1 MRSFVRSLLVLLLPG
16 LMVAC
21 ATTPEM
27 PPVKDPSFDA
37 RDIKTVALQP
47 VIFRGGTYE
56 RPMTYCERDI
66 PNQLR
71 FHLGRFLEQKG
82 YRVKRIDRPPQPH
95 SGLPDPLATEK
106 PATVLAQ
113 TPMEADAV
121 LVVWVD
127 HYKQLGLC
135 ENVRTKGLEIQA
147 TAALFSVEESAEIW
161 RNSASESDFSSGDPV
176 TWVTYRVPWELL
188 LPLPDAL

>member
-1 MRSFVRSLLVLLLPG
+1 MRGFVRYLFFLLPG
-16 LMVAC
+16 LVVSC

-27 PPVKDPSFDA
+27 PPVKDPSFAA
-37 RDIKTVALQP
+37 RGIKAVALQP

-56 RPMTYCERDI
+56 RPMTHCERDI

-82 YRVKRIDRPPQPH
+82 YLVKRIDRPPQPH
-95 SGLPDPLATEK
+95 SSLPDPLATEK

-135 ENVRTKGLEIQA
+135 ENVRSKGLEIQA
-147 TAALFSVEESAEIW
+147 TAALFSVAESAEIW
-161 RNSASESDFSSGDPV
+161 RDSASESDFSSGNPV
-176 TWVTYRVPWELL
+176 TWVTYRIPWKLL
-188 LPLPDAL
+188 LTLPNAP

>member
-1 MRSFVRSLLVLLLPG
+1 MRGFVRYLFFLLLPG
-16 LMVAC
+16 LVMSC
-21 ATTPEM
+21 ATAPEM
-27 PPVKDPSFDA
+27 PQVKDPSFAA
-37 RDIKTVALQP
+37 RGIKTVALQP
-47 VIFRGGTYE
+47 VIFRGSTYE

-95 SGLPDPLATEK
+95 SSLPDPLATEN
-106 PATVLAQ
+106 PYTVLAQ

-127 HYKQLGLC
+127 HYKHLGLC
-135 ENVRTKGLEIQA
+135 EHVRAKGLEIQA
-147 TAALFSVEESAEIW
+147 TAALFSVAESAEIW

-176 TWVTYRVPWELL
+176 TWVTHRVPLELL
-188 LPLPDAL
+188 LTLPDAP

>member
-1 MRSFVRSLLVLLLPG
+1 MTGFVRSLFFLLLPG
-16 LMVAC
+16 LVATC
-21 ATTPEM
+21 ATAPEM
-27 PPVKDPSFDA
+27 PSVSDPSFAA
-37 RDIKTVALQP
+37 RGIETVALQP

-95 SGLPDPLATEK
+95 SGLPDSLATEN
-106 PATVLAQ
+106 PDRILAQ
-113 TPMEADAV
+113 TPVEADAV

-135 ENVRTKGLEIQA
+135 ENVRSKGLEIQA
-147 TAALFSVEESAEIW
+147 TAALFSVAQSAEIW

-188 LPLPDAL
+188 LTLPDAP

>member
-1 MRSFVRSLLVLLLPG
+1 MRSFVRSLLVLLLSG

-37 RDIKTVALQP
+37 RGIKTVALQP

-95 SGLPDPLATEK
+95 SGLPDPLATEN
-106 PATVLAQ
+106 PATILAQ

-121 LVVWVD
+121 LVVWVN

-147 TAALFSVEESAEIW
+147 TAALFSVAERAEIW

>member
-1 MRSFVRSLLVLLLPG
+1 MRGFVRYLFFLLLPG
-16 LMVAC
+16 LVISC

-27 PPVKDPSFDA
+27 PPVKDLSFA
-37 RDIKTVALQP
+37 SRGIKTVALQP

-56 RPMTYCERDI
+56 RPMTHCERDI

-82 YRVKRIDRPPQPH
+82 YLVKRIDRPPQPH
-95 SGLPDPLATEK
+95 SSLPDPLATEK

-135 ENVRTKGLEIQA
+135 ENVRSKGLEIQA
-147 TAALFSVEESAEIW
+147 TAALFSVAESAEVW
-161 RNSASESDFSSGDPV
+161 RDSASESDFSSGNPV
-176 TWVTYRVPWELL
+176 TWVTYRIPWKLL
-188 LPLPDAL
+188 LTLPNAP